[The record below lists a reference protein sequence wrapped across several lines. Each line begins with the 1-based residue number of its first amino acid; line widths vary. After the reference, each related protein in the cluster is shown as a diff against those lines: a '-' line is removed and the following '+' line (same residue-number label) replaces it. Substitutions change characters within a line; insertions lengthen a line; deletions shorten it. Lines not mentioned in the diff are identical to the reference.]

1 MTTTIWLPLDDSK
14 EFFTAKTDSG
24 YVGCYRSPEAIVIT
38 TDVFEK
44 PLPAA
49 NAARKM
55 KKMIETKTKTRTV
68 KKVTQTKTVAVKK
81 TQKHVK
87 LQTKLFT
94 AAQAETMPL
103 LKFREVWVITHKD
116 EFVSDC
122 MNTQKKRLVA
132 FTKDKDKAKRFY
144 DHEDAKRSM
153 NTLKGVV
160 GPGFGL
166 IRFFEKNT

>member
-1 MTTTIWLPLDDSK
+1 MPTTIFLPLDDSK

-24 YVGCYRSPEAIVIT
+24 YVGCYRSTEAIVIT
-38 TDVFEK
+38 TDVFDK

-49 NAARKM
+49 NAARRM
-55 KKMIETKTKTRTV
+55 KKKIETKTKIQTV
-68 KKVTQTKTVAVKK
+68 KKVTQTKTVTIKK
-81 TQKHVK
+81 SKNPVK

-122 MNTQKKRLVA
+122 MNAEKKRLVA
-132 FTKDKDKAKRFY
+132 FTKEKERAKRFY
-144 DHEDAKRSM
+144 DHEIAKRSM
-153 NTLKGVV
+153 RTLKGVV